1 MQQTQ
6 HQYVGALTLDEYKRR
21 LRQFPRLSE
30 KARAFTKAV
39 LVDGKAPAQM
49 QEKMGV
55 SRILSS
61 AWCLKVWR
69 ADPAKDTPSG
79 AGYEGALSLDDFK
92 HRVAQFPRLS
102 EKARAFTKAV
112 LVDGRPLAQ
121 VQEKMGVSRQL
132 GSAWCL
138 KVFRAPPAGWLKEVV
153 TLPAEQMARVREME
167 AREKSRAA
175 GAPKRKKRG

>member
-1 MQQTQ
+1 MQRAQ

-39 LVDGKAPAQM
+39 LVDGKAPAQV

-61 AWCLKVWR
+61 AWCLKIWR
-69 ADPAKDTPSG
+69 ADPTKGAPSG

-112 LVDGRPLAQ
+112 LVDGKPLAQ

-132 GSAWCL
+132 ASLWCL
-138 KVFRAPPAGWLKEVV
+138 KVYRAPPAGWVKELV
-153 TLPAEQMARVREME
+153 TLPADQMARVREME
-167 AREKSRAA
+167 AREKKRAA
-175 GAPKRKKRG
+175 ATKPKKRS